1 MRGLSLQQ
9 SALTRPGFPQSGTN
23 VSEDV
28 AVADSAEARARVSRV
43 RRMGEPDQGPRS
55 ISLDSQRLRSRRAT
69 VSANTTL
76 SFSPVSARMRNRIG
90 DQCSLS
96 RVATAIARVRE
107 DAKSN
112 RRPVFV
118 IESGYGD
125 REAKTWLGWN
135 IYGESQIGGE
145 CRRESPPR
153 LISQRHR
160 SPAVG
165 SLAQLSQLVTLES
178 SPQMGKLVYESAGST
193 RLLGRRACTRL
204 QRICGDGRYGQDG
217 KPSKPTCSHFLRAF
231 SSR

>member
-96 RVATAIARVRE
+96 RVATAIAR
-107 DAKSN
+107 
-112 RRPVFV
+112 RR
-118 IESGYGD
+118 
-125 REAKTWLGWN
+125 LGWDGTSTAKVRSEASAVAN
-135 IYGESQIGGE
+135 P
-145 CRRESPPR
+145 RRVSSP
-153 LISQRHR
+153 QRHR

-178 SPQMGKLVYESAGST
+178 SPQMGKLVYESAGR